1 MIWPKMVRSLGIVAA
16 SGLATSALVAAQS
29 DSTHKPNYRTS
40 PLDGSKIALP
50 TKEQLAFQDNEV
62 GVLIH
67 FDPSQYLGLNGCNQ
81 DPELVPKPELFD
93 PGKLDTDQWMD
104 AAKSLG
110 AKFATLVAKHNCGF
124 ATWPTEATFPL
135 RDNTT
140 QEYNYT
146 VTESP
151 VHGLDL
157 VKSFK
162 ESAEER
168 DILRG
173 IYYSLN
179 VNNFL
184 NVQDWSVRDGPL
196 AWGQVGITNETYDKV
211 VLDQLTEIWSGYGD
225 LTEVR
230 TGMRE
235 SLRALLAS
243 ILLTS
248 LYSDRS
254 GLMADIARLKW
265 NL

>member
-1 MIWPKMVRSLGIVAA
+1 MVRSFGIVAA
-16 SGLATSALVAAQS
+16 SSLVTSALVAAQS
-29 DSTHKPNYRTS
+29 GSSQPSYRTS
-40 PLDGSKIALP
+40 PLDGSTIALP
-50 TKEQLAFQDNEV
+50 TKEQLAFQDNEI

-67 FDPSQYLGLNGCNQ
+67 FDPSQYLGLNGCNE
-81 DPELVPKPELFD
+81 DPELVPKPDLFD

-104 AAKSLG
+104 AAASLG

-135 RDNTT
+135 RDSTT

-151 VHGLDL
+151 LEGFDL

-196 AWGQVGITNETYDKV
+196 AWGQVGISNETYDEIV
-211 VLDQLTEIWSGYGD
+211 ADQLTEIWSGYGD
-225 LTEVR
+225 LTEVKN
-230 TGMRE
+230 E
-235 SLRALLAS
+235 PCAVCALLLG
-243 ILLTS
+243 IPLLT
-248 LYSDRS
+248 
-254 GLMADIARLKW
+254 
-265 NL
+265 

>member
-1 MIWPKMVRSLGIVAA
+1 MVDSFGILVAW
-16 SGLATSALVAAQS
+16 GLATSALVSAQS
-29 DSTHKPNYRTS
+29 GSAHKPNYRTS

-50 TKEQLAFQDNEV
+50 TKQQLAFQDNGI

-67 FDPSQYLGLNGCNQ
+67 FDPSQYLGLNGCNE

-93 PGKLDTDQWMD
+93 PAKLDTGQWMD
-104 AAKSLG
+104 AAASLG

-124 ATWPTEATFPL
+124 VTWPTETTFPL
-135 RDNTT
+135 RDNST

-146 VTESP
+146 VAESP
-151 VHGLDL
+151 LHGFDL
-157 VKSFK
+157 VGSFK

-168 DILRG
+168 GILRG

-196 AWGQVGITNETYDKV
+196 AWGQVGIANDTYDEIV
-211 VLDQLTEIWSGYGD
+211 MDQLAEIWSGYGD

-230 TGMRE
+230 NVHCEGWAFY
-235 SLRALLAS
+235 LDLL
-243 ILLTS
+243 
-248 LYSDRS
+248 SD
-254 GLMADIARLKW
+254 MAVSP
-265 NL
+265 